1 MAAASSLDDVDDD
14 VMRALAK
21 RGKRYVVFEL
31 SARNQDRMYL
41 TAEGLAETEAVG
53 DFPEE
58 PTVEQVVD
66 RYVDAVDQYIG
77 KGPIGDVVAN
87 STAVE
92 DLFDDHGD
100 LADEIV
106 DEWGDE

>member
-1 MAAASSLDDVDDD
+1 MTDNGLAEFDDE

-41 TAEGLAETEAVG
+41 TAEGLAETETVG
-53 DFPEE
+53 GFPED
-58 PTVEQVVD
+58 PTVEEVVE
-66 RYVDAVDQYIG
+66 RYVDAVDGYIG
-77 KGPIGDVVAN
+77 KGPVGEVVSN
-87 STAVE
+87 STAVQ

-100 LADEIV
+100 VADEIV
-106 DEWGDE
+106 DEWGAES